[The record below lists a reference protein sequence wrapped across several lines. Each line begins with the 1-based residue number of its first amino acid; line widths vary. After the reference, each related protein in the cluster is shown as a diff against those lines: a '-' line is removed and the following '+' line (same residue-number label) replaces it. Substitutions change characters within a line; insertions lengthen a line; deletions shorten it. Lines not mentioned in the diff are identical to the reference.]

1 LDPTVTLT
9 DTPDATARSVL
20 LRGLMGFNA
29 TQVGHPE
36 DSHLLALLLSDPA
49 TGEIIGGLWG
59 DTLFGQLHISLLF
72 VPETSRHA
80 GLGRRLM
87 GDAEA
92 EAIRRGC
99 AGAWLNTFSFQARG
113 FYEKLGY
120 TVFGTLD
127 NQPPGY
133 SRFFL
138 KKTFVTPPNSPG

>member
-1 LDPTVTLT
+1 MDPTITLT

-20 LRGLMGFNA
+20 LRGLMRFNA
-29 TQVGHPE
+29 SQVGHPE
-36 DSHLLALLLSDPA
+36 DYRLLAVLLSEPA

-59 DTLFGQLHISLLF
+59 NTMFGRLHIDILF
-72 VPETSRHA
+72 VPETSRRA
-80 GLGRRLM
+80 GIGRRVM

-99 AGAWLNTFSFQARG
+99 TGAWLDTFSFQARG

-127 NQPPGY
+127 NQPPGH

-138 KKTFVTPPNSPG
+138 KKTFATPPSPPG